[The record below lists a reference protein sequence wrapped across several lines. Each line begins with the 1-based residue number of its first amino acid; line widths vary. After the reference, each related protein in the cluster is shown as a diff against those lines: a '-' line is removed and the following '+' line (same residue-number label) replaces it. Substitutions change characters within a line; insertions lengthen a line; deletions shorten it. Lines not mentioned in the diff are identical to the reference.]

1 MYLTSSSHFGAI
13 HFFWILCN
21 LVTVSYGKFILLVRI
36 SQIMKCI
43 FARDGWNLYL
53 YKHYPSSWKRQQKL
67 AVGKGNRNS
76 KGSIWGILLWFIQN
90 SCYNYPAGK
99 VTQEGLKLCYKEP

>member
-1 MYLTSSSHFGAI
+1 MYLTSSSHFGAV

-43 FARDGWNLYL
+43 FARDG
-53 YKHYPSSWKRQQKL
+53 
-67 AVGKGNRNS
+67 
-76 KGSIWGILLWFIQN
+76 
-90 SCYNYPAGK
+90 
-99 VTQEGLKLCYKEP
+99 